1 MAHSRK
7 VTIPLWKSRN
17 PHSKRRIGI
26 PTLNVAKGAT
36 FRMGHPRYLIG
47 GHPGIDGTFRS
58 TSSGQA
64 LRKNAKEAGSRWVG
78 NAADRYNWSGGWPR
92 LDLARITNTVGAPSV
107 RLKGGYHERTR
118 NGVCA
123 ERTDVAS
130 AASLPACSVEW
141 PSAARVLGG
150 PRRLHR
156 GCTRS

>member
-1 MAHSRK
+1 MERSGRQAQGRLFAK
-7 VTIPLWKSRN
+7 TRRN
-17 PHSKRRIGI
+17 R
-26 PTLNVAKGAT
+26 AA
-36 FRMGHPRYLIG
+36 
-47 GHPGIDGTFRS
+47 
-58 TSSGQA
+58 A
-64 LRKNAKEAGSRWVG
+64 WVG

-92 LDLARITNTVGAPSV
+92 LDLARITNTMGAPSL

-123 ERTDVAS
+123 ERTEVAS

-156 GCTRS
+156 GCT